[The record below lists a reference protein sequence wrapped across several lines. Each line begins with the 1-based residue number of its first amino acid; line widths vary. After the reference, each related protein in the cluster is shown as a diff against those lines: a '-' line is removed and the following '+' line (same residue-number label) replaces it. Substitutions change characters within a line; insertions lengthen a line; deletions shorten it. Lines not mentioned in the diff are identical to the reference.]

1 VIDRNGTGP
10 WIPRLVEADEG
21 SGKAGV
27 LAGLRILDA
36 GTMLAGPFA
45 ATLAADYGADVV
57 KVEKPGSGDAIR
69 EWSPIKDG
77 RSLWWKVTAR
87 NKRLITLDLGKP
99 KGRELFLELVRE
111 ADAVVE
117 NFRPGTFARWG
128 LSYEELTEVNPRVVL
143 VHVSGYGQSG
153 PYARRPGYGTV
164 AEGMSGIPSFTGFPD
179 GPPTL
184 SAFPLADC
192 LAATFA
198 LVGLLS
204 AVYERDIAG
213 SGRGQ
218 EVDVSLYEPLFRVA
232 ESQVIGYD
240 QLGIV
245 KKRRGNRIEEDSPRN
260 AYATNDGRWV
270 AISAS
275 SDRTFARLAKAI
287 GRTDLV
293 ADPRF
298 SDNPARIRNDAVLDE
313 IVAAWMSERSSAEI
327 IDVLERFDVVAG
339 LIYDVAD
346 VFEDPQYR
354 ARENIVGVLDPDFGQ
369 VKMPGVVPRFSR
381 TPGSVRFS
389 GGALG
394 RDNEQI
400 FAALGLG
407 LEKLERLR
415 TEQVV

>member
-1 VIDRNGTGP
+1 
-10 WIPRLVEADEG
+10 
-21 SGKAGV
+21 
-27 LAGLRILDA
+27 
-36 GTMLAGPFA
+36 
-45 ATLAADYGADVV
+45 
-57 KVEKPGSGDAIR
+57 
-69 EWSPIKDG
+69 
-77 RSLWWKVTAR
+77 
-87 NKRLITLDLGKP
+87 
-99 KGRELFLELVRE
+99 
-111 ADAVVE
+111 
-117 NFRPGTFARWG
+117 
-128 LSYEELTEVNPRVVL
+128 VNPRIVL

-245 KKRRGNRIEEDSPRN
+245 KERMGNRLPEDSPRN
-260 AYATNDGRWV
+260 TYVTDDEEWV

-275 SDRTFARLAKAI
+275 SDVCEAGQGDRQDGSGHGSSLFRQS
-287 GRTDLV
+287 R
-293 ADPRF
+293 P
-298 SDNPARIRNDAVLDE
+298 IRNDAALDTDRRR
-313 IVAAWMSERSSAEI
+313 VDERAFERG
-327 IDVLERFDVVAG
+327 DHRVLERFDVVAG
-339 LIYDVAD
+339 LTMTSPMLSRPAV
-346 VFEDPQYR
+346 Q
-354 ARENIVGVLDPDFGQ
+354 ARENIVGVLDPDWRG

-381 TPGSVRFS
+381 TPGSVRFPARS
-389 GGALG
+389 AGTTSRLP
-394 RDNEQI
+394 
-400 FAALGLG
+400 LGLG
-407 LEKLERLR
+407 LERPERLR
-415 TEQVV
+415 TEQVAQCRSRSSSPGVSAYEKRDGNVLTGILASCEGDACACRVARRGGRARARPS